1 MTFGSLFAGIGGMDS
16 GLESA
21 GMECKWQCEIEPSAI
36 RILQKHWPNVPK
48 LNDIR
53 SMLWPVAFPAKTF
66 QGPAQ
71 PPTGLMASVLACGGK
86 CYESFA
92 WYDQSTSSWRTWQQ
106 SWTENGWE
114 RFLGPWPRLGL
125 MRNGIA
131 YRLKSSALPTNETG
145 SLRLPTPTKSM
156 GKRGWGI
163 SQTGRRRY
171 SQGVQDSAMSF
182 GYKPHARVIE
192 WMMGFPQDF
201 TLIGSEDSET
211 PSCHKLPN
219 G

>member
-145 SLRLPTPTKSM
+145 SLRLPTPTKS
-156 GKRGWGI
+156 WGTHGTGI
-163 SQTGRRRY
+163 TSQKRRY
-171 SQGVQDSAMSF
+171 SQALEENMRSF
-182 GYKPHARVIE
+182 GQKPHPRVVE

-201 TLIGSEDSET
+201 TLIESGDSET